1 MPVATDPVFGVRSP
15 LARRFAEHLVTSGVE
30 RGLLGPRE
38 APRVWDRHVLNCAVV
53 AELVPDGARVVDVG
67 SGAGLPGIPLALAR
81 PDLQIVLVE
90 PLARRV
96 EWLREVIADLGLA
109 IEVERGR
116 AEEAVV
122 RRRWEGA
129 DVVTARAVAPLSRL
143 AAWSLPLL
151 RIGGR
156 LLAVK
161 GASAPTEIERDGPA
175 VRRLGGGPPRIE
187 RCGVGVVDPPSTVVV
202 VERVAR
208 TGRRPAATRERT
220 GVTVSRETPGWT
232 PIAEEAERAARVL
245 HPDRH
250 QMPRPA
256 RRRVITVANQKGG
269 VGKTTSTV
277 NLAAALAMHGV
288 RVLVIDLD
296 PQGNTS
302 TALGVEHRVGTP
314 SIYEALLGEISLA
327 EAAVAS
333 TASPDLLCVPATID
347 LAGAEIELVSMVA
360 REGRLAPGAVRR
372 RAGRARRGLRLRGLP
387 ALARPAHG
395 ERPGRRRRR
404 C

>member
-1 MPVATDPVFGVRSP
+1 MPVATDSLFGDRSP

-109 IEVERGR
+109 VEVERGR

-143 AAWSLPLL
+143 AGWSLPLL
-151 RIGGR
+151 RTGGTAAR
-156 LLAVK
+156 GEGGQRRRPRSNGTRRRCA
-161 GASAPTEIERDGPA
+161 GSAAGR
-175 VRRLGGGPPRIE
+175 PRIE

-202 VERVAR
+202 VERVAP
-208 TGRRPAATRERT
+208 GRGRPAA
-220 GVTVSRETPGWT
+220 
-232 PIAEEAERAARVL
+232 
-245 HPDRH
+245 D
-250 QMPRPA
+250 
-256 RRRVITVANQKGG
+256 
-269 VGKTTSTV
+269 
-277 NLAAALAMHGV
+277 
-288 RVLVIDLD
+288 
-296 PQGNTS
+296 
-302 TALGVEHRVGTP
+302 
-314 SIYEALLGEISLA
+314 
-327 EAAVAS
+327 
-333 TASPDLLCVPATID
+333 
-347 LAGAEIELVSMVA
+347 
-360 REGRLAPGAVRR
+360 GRGQA
-372 RAGRARRGLRLRGLP
+372 
-387 ALARPAHG
+387 
-395 ERPGRRRRR
+395 
-404 C
+404 